1 MKGKISQQTADLEMT
16 KRELTNKGFKTTII
30 NMFKDLRQEHDHNKN
45 VNGNCKNR
53 QINLLNLKKEKTTN
67 I

>member
-30 NMFKDLRQEHDHNKN
+30 NMFKDLRQKHDHNKN